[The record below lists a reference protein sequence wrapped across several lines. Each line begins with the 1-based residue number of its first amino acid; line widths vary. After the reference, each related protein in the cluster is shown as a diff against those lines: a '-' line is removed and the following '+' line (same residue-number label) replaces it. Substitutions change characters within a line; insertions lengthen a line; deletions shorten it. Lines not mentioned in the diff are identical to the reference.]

1 MTRTR
6 TAIRAIL
13 AIALA
18 AYLLLATSAV
28 EQQTAGWP
36 ALAVPAAV
44 LLALVTVLIL
54 RRRSL

>member
-6 TAIRAIL
+6 TTIRAVL

-18 AYLLLATSAV
+18 AYLLLAASAV
-28 EQQTAGWP
+28 EQQTPGWP